1 MDVSRWER
9 SPTPRLGRYDE
20 ANPLIV
26 GEIHKRIQGSA
37 WVIFERSS
45 HMPYVEEPEAFLD
58 TVESFLRKVRLKT
71 GLGAR

>member
-1 MDVSRWER
+1 
-9 SPTPRLGRYDE
+9 
-20 ANPLIV
+20 
-26 GEIHKRIQGSA
+26 
-37 WVIFERSS
+37 VIFERSS